1 VNMKFALHYQGHCW
15 KHGIERL
22 IFFYVVCAEHC
33 DLTSHASNVRP
44 SFIWRS
50 TIQGIS
56 SVSKYVRSSIPKL
69 LTNLLEKSYHLT

>member
-33 DLTSHASNVRP
+33 DLISHASNVRP
-44 SFIWRS
+44 SFIWRP
-50 TIQGIS
+50 TIRGIS
-56 SVSKYVRSSIPKL
+56 SVGKYVRSF
-69 LTNLLEKSYHLT
+69 